1 MKSANKFYNSPYK
14 GGQGKCGNASKWYMS
29 PGSGKQQG
37 KVGSKRNK
45 FMKDG
50 PNSTMTTGSK

>member
-1 MKSANKFYNSPYK
+1 MKSANKFYSSPYK
-14 GGQGKCGNASKWYMS
+14 GGQGKCGNVNHHYMS
-29 PGSGKQQG
+29 PGSGGQKG
-37 KVGSKRNK
+37 NVGSKKNK